1 MAASIHP
8 SAVVD
13 PGAELGADVTIGP
26 FVVIESDVIIGSG
39 SRIDSHACIKQYTR
53 MGARNRVHSHAV
65 VGGESQDLKFH
76 GEVTWLRVGDDNT
89 IREFATLHR
98 GTAGGGGETRVGNSN
113 LLMAYTHV
121 AHDCVLGN
129 HIIMSNGAT
138 LAGHVN
144 VGDHAIIGGLSAV
157 HQFTRIGRNAFVG
170 GMTGVA
176 QDLPPWMLAAGA
188 RALVHG
194 PNLVGLRRVG
204 ANRETVAAMKHAFR
218 MIWRSELLRQEALEA
233 LSAEYAHMPEVMEFI
248 EFIQKSERG
257 LCPAEKML
265 ETEQKK
271 LDAEG
276 ETA

>member
-13 PGAELGADVTIGP
+13 PGAQLGVDVTVGP
-26 FVVIESDVIIGSG
+26 FVVIESDVIIGDG
-39 SRIDSHACIKQYTR
+39 SRIDSHACIKQYTH

-76 GEVTWLRVGDDNT
+76 GEVTWLNVGDDNS

-98 GTAGGGGETRVGNSN
+98 GTEGGGGATRVGNGN

-144 VGDHAIIGGLSAV
+144 VGDYAIIGGLSAV
-157 HQFTRIGRNAFVG
+157 HQFTRIGRHAFVG

-194 PNLVGLRRVG
+194 PNLVGLRRAG
-204 ANRETVAAMKHAFR
+204 CNRETMAAMKQAFR

-233 LSAEYAHMPEVMEFI
+233 LTTDYGHMPEIMEFI
-248 EFIQKSERG
+248 DFVKKSERG
-257 LCPAEKML
+257 LCPAEKMS

-271 LDAEG
+271 LDGEN